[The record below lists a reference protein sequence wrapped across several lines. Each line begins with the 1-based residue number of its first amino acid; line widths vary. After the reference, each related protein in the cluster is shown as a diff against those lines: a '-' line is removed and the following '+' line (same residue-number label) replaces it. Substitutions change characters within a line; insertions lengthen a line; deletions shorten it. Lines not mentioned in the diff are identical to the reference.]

1 MAAAALAN
9 ALMKDLG
16 FITETDRVDVL
27 DANKIQR
34 EKRRM
39 CAASV
44 QEHSADLRE
53 LKYIGLD
60 SKRDA
65 KSLVIQ
71 EVLEGDVLTAFKTT
85 AVVDHLTFTVESGKK
100 I

>member
-16 FITETDRVDVL
+16 YITETDRVDVL

-44 QEHSADLRE
+44 QEHSSDLRK
-53 LKYIGLD
+53 LSCIGVD
-60 SKRDA
+60 SKRDSN
-65 KSLVIQ
+65 SLVIQ
-71 EVLEGDVLTAFKTT
+71 EVVEGDVLTAFKTT
-85 AVVDHLTFTVESGKK
+85 AVVDHLTFTAESG
-100 I
+100 